1 MIAAVLYFS
10 ECICDPRAAKDIL
23 ALPKFLG
30 FVVQIL
36 GTHAGIVTGFG
47 LMLYAY
53 GR

>member
-10 ECICDPRAAKDIL
+10 ECIGDPRAAKDIL

-47 LMLYAY
+47 LMLY